1 MTRHSETPFAAR
13 RGCCPAMAGPFK
25 VRCARTGVHCSK
37 PGPPMS
43 AMGHSRPSHFV
54 PVLNNVR
61 YASDSDHSR
70 YESELTLWAMNG
82 LMHCN
87 KRRAWVVMILL
98 DHVVDAQQD
107 RDRQFD
113 AGRQVFSM
121 RGPDSYPFHIHRD
134 RREGPYVAL

>member
-1 MTRHSETPFAAR
+1 
-13 RGCCPAMAGPFK
+13 
-25 VRCARTGVHCSK
+25 
-37 PGPPMS
+37 
-43 AMGHSRPSHFV
+43 
-54 PVLNNVR
+54 
-61 YASDSDHSR
+61 
-70 YESELTLWAMNG
+70 MNG

-134 RREGPYVAL
+134 RREGPYVALGDHISSCRLVFFEAIGG